1 MFKKEVNR
9 HARKISIERNRF
21 GVCKKEYWFLDW
33 VDLYIEILFL
43 LNCELID
50 QCRTCRC
57 LLGWILEILEQ
68 KWDTIRFIE
77 FELALL
83 LAKELKF
90 FVMGN
95 TATDYYRQN
104 KETVRTICKKGRISC
119 NLDVILE
126 NNDFFKDGDDRYMTI
141 RSLIFNKIRTGFDL
155 YNVDNVDSDLSNFF
169 KF

>member
-1 MFKKEVNR
+1 M
-9 HARKISIERNRF
+9 
-21 GVCKKEYWFLDW
+21 
-33 VDLYIEILFL
+33 
-43 LNCELID
+43 
-50 QCRTCRC
+50 
-57 LLGWILEILEQ
+57 LGWILEILEQ

-104 KETVRTICKKGRISC
+104 KETVRTIFKKARISC

>member
-1 MFKKEVNR
+1 M
-9 HARKISIERNRF
+9 
-21 GVCKKEYWFLDW
+21 
-33 VDLYIEILFL
+33 
-43 LNCELID
+43 
-50 QCRTCRC
+50 
-57 LLGWILEILEQ
+57 LGWILEILEQ

-77 FELALL
+77 LELALL

-90 FVMGN
+90 FGMGN

-104 KETVRTICKKGRISC
+104 KETVRTICKKARISC

>member
-68 KWDTIRFIE
+68 KRDTIRFIE

-83 LAKELKF
+83 LAIELKF
-90 FVMGN
+90 FVMGI
-95 TATDYYRQN
+95 TITDYYREN
-104 KETVRTICKKGRISC
+104 KQTARTICMQKGQNI
-119 NLDVILE
+119 
-126 NNDFFKDGDDRYMTI
+126 M
-141 RSLIFNKIRTGFDL
+141 
-155 YNVDNVDSDLSNFF
+155 
-169 KF
+169 

>member
-1 MFKKEVNR
+1 MLARLVLKEIGLVSAKKNIGFQTVQTCTL
-9 HARKISIERNRF
+9 KYF
-21 GVCKKEYWFLDW
+21 
-33 VDLYIEILFL
+33 FL

-104 KETVRTICKKGRISC
+104 KETVRTICKKARISC